1 MLAAGLTGLT
11 DHDRAVSVH
20 ARGSAFVTSRQK
32 AEADHAARGRPA
44 EGLTVAGVAGRTD
57 HDRAVSVHATGTA
70 KVRESRQKAEADHA
84 ARGRP
89 AEGLSVEAGVDGRT

>member
-1 MLAAGLTGLT
+1 MRVPEALTARGSAFVTSRQKAEADHAARGRPAVGLMLAAGLTGLT

-44 EGLTVAGVAGRTD
+44 EGFETVAAGIIAKTD
-57 HDRAVSVHATGTA
+57 HDR
-70 KVRESRQKAEADHA
+70 RKA
-84 ARGRP
+84 
-89 AEGLSVEAGVDGRT
+89 